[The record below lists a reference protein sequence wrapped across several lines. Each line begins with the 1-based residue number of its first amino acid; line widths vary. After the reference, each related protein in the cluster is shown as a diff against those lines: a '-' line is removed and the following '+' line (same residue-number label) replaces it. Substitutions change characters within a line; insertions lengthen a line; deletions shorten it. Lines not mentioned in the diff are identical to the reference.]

1 MLHLE
6 EEMIAGLD
14 KNITLGNASISAS
27 RKWIG
32 GNCSAHWHE
41 FYEMEYIISGNGTYT
56 INGQPFPIKSGMLYF
71 MTPTDFHSVYT
82 EKAEIINVMFSESLV
97 TSAYLAPFTYHAAP
111 KTLPLPENMQDF
123 FLTLLVEVVHSQE
136 DLTYSAALL
145 DCLLLKLSK
154 SLLSYEE
161 DNWNSTAQKI
171 HFYLINHFRD
181 KVCLDDVAQ
190 YVGLTPTYVSAVFKK
205 EMGNGFKK
213 YLDKLRFAYAR
224 KLLLYSELSITQI
237 CGESGFEDYP
247 NFIRRFKEHFGVTP
261 TEMRMGRTD

>member
-1 MLHLE
+1 ME

-14 KNITLGNASISAS
+14 KNTTLGNASISAS

-56 INGQPFPIKSGMLYF
+56 INGQPFPMKSGMLYF

-111 KTLPLPENMQDF
+111 KTLPIPENMQDF
-123 FLTLLVEVVHSQE
+123 FLMLLAEAVDFQE
-136 DLTYSAALL
+136 NLTYSAALL
-145 DCLLLKLSK
+145 DCLLLKLSR

-181 KVCLDDVAQ
+181 KVCLNDVAQ